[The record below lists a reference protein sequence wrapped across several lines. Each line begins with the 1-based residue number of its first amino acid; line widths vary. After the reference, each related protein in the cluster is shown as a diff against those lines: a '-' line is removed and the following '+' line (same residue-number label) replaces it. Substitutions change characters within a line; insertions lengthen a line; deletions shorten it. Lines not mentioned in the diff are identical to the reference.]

1 MPLLSLSLCV
11 VRFPNPLAPG
21 RHPDTCQLGNLT
33 NWALFTSPLLTLA
46 INLKSQHLFCQ
57 ASPMC
62 WTWPQTNKECKSS
75 SSLSSS
81 HKKNNKKSHLSS
93 SFPFLLRTPDQ
104 LSQILRRA
112 WQGGAW
118 RCWYPAEGNGPPCK
132 FHDLLLRPS
141 HIFTYFD
148 PFVLYIHIHRPWWN
162 TITLNHRHHHYLEQ
176 IILLFSGQGGGRS
189 GFQL

>member
-81 HKKNNKKSHLSS
+81 HKKKTIKN
-93 SFPFLLRTPDQ
+93 
-104 LSQILRRA
+104 
-112 WQGGAW
+112 
-118 RCWYPAEGNGPPCK
+118 
-132 FHDLLLRPS
+132 
-141 HIFTYFD
+141 HIFLHHFLSCYEHLINFHRF
-148 PFVLYIHIHRPWWN
+148 FVAPDKEALDAAGIQLKEMGLHVNFMIYCCALLIFLPI
-162 TITLNHRHHHYLEQ
+162 L
-176 IILLFSGQGGGRS
+176 ILLYCTFTFIG
-189 GFQL
+189 LDEMP